1 MRNVT
6 FVALATLATQS
17 SFAQESPNCVTNAIT
32 DSVGEFTMRF
42 HIHNGSTGDITIG
55 QAHRSTTQENLN
67 TLVHRQDTENE
78 SYILADVFD
87 EDGFTRFDV
96 LDDGSRREVFRVD
109 IESCEEESNSD
120 RRELNATQVLL
131 SDGQVTTRRW
141 NVVYDSFGIMA
152 NFYAQSSEPGESEKW
167 QSFYS
172 LVREQPDAENESEG

>member
-6 FVALATLATQS
+6 LVALAFMATQL
-17 SFAQESPNCVTNAIT
+17 SFAQETPNCVTNAIS

-42 HIHNGSTGDITIG
+42 HIHNASTGDITIG
-55 QAHRSTTQENLN
+55 QAHRSTTQENPN
-67 TLVHRQDTENE
+67 TLVHRQDTENG

-96 LDDGSRREVFRVD
+96 SDDGSRTEVFRVN
-109 IESCEEESNSD
+109 IVSCEEESDSE
-120 RRELNATQVLL
+120 RRELNATQLL
-131 SDGQVTTRRW
+131 EIEGEVTKRRW

-152 NFYAQSSEPGESEKW
+152 NFYAQSSEPGDSEKW

-172 LVREQPDAENESEG
+172 LVREQPEAEHGSEG